1 MLWIIITWLVFGCFC
16 SDGAE
21 EGQYGL
27 SVRNGVLVRDGKPYR
42 GIGVNLERKTSWPN
56 RQPRNS
62 KTLLLWLKRE
72 KCRLYSLIS
81 DSGFM
86 KSW

>member
-42 GIGVNLERKTSWPN
+42 GIGVNLERKTS
-56 RQPRNS
+56 
-62 KTLLLWLKRE
+62 
-72 KCRLYSLIS
+72 
-81 DSGFM
+81 
-86 KSW
+86 